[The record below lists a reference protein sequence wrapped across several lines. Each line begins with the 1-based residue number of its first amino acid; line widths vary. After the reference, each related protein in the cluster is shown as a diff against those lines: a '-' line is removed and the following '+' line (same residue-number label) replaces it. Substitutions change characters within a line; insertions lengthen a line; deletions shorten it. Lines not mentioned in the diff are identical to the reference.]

1 MTGPVS
7 MSAPG
12 GNGGGFTFQA
22 DQIDAVIKKWQD
34 LLDDLKTDAE
44 DARNMAAVKAPGKE
58 FASGDFAK
66 LAIPSVKAFIDQNT
80 KMQEYVEN
88 YVEALESAKKSM
100 TNNEAD
106 TEAALKKT
114 GEQA

>member
-12 GNGGGFTFQA
+12 GNGGGFTFQG
-22 DQIDAVIKKWQD
+22 DQIDAVIKKWKD
-34 LLDDLKTDAE
+34 LLDDLDNDYTDAE
-44 DARNMAAVKAPGKE
+44 LMAAVKAPGKE

-66 LAIPSVKAFIDQNT
+66 LAGPSVKAFMDQNQ
-80 KMQEYVEN
+80 KMRDYVTN
-88 YVEALESAKKSM
+88 YIDALEAAKNSM
-100 TNNEAD
+100 TNKEAD